1 MRKAT
6 LTIAI
11 IVLCLLAKAGFS
23 QKKDSTASYDTVY
36 VFRPADV
43 NALKAILMNAKL
55 VSDNGQPLSGNDI
68 MWLMKWMDD
77 RRTLIPKTKK

>member
-1 MRKAT
+1 MRKTT

-23 QKKDSTASYDTVY
+23 QKKDSTAYDTVY
-36 VFRPADV
+36 VFRTPDI

-68 MWLMKWMDD
+68 MWLMNWMDN
-77 RRTLIPKTKK
+77 RRTLIPKQGKK

>member
-23 QKKDSTASYDTVY
+23 QKKDSTAYDTVY
-36 VFRPADV
+36 VFRTADV
-43 NALKAILMNAKL
+43 NALEGDPDATQEL
-55 VSDNGQPLSGNDI
+55 V
-68 MWLMKWMDD
+68 
-77 RRTLIPKTKK
+77 RR